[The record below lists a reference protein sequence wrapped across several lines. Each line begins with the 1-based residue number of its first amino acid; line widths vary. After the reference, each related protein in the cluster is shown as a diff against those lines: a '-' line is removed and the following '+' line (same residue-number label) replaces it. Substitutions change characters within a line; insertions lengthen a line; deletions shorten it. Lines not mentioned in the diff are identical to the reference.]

1 MNWRKSG
8 SAAALVIFLSLVVA
22 PAARGD
28 AADEAAIKTLQQ
40 NFVIAVKAKD
50 IDGLMK
56 YYVPD
61 DTLFVF
67 DVVPPREF
75 VGAAA
80 YRKDWEEFLT
90 SIDGQLT
97 FEMSDFALTADGN
110 MAFAHSIQRAA
121 GKTKDGND
129 FDFTTRVTDVFR
141 KIDGKWLVVHEHLS
155 VPVDLVSGSADL
167 NSKP

>member
-1 MNWRKSG
+1 MSWRKG
-8 SAAALVIFLSLVVA
+8 GHVAALVIFLSLAMA
-22 PAARGD
+22 PAARAD
-28 AADEAAIKTLQQ
+28 AADEAAIKALQQ
-40 NFVIAVKAKD
+40 NFVTAVKAKD
-50 IDGLMK
+50 LDGIMK

-61 DTLFVF
+61 ETLFVF
-67 DVVPPREF
+67 DVVPPRQF

-97 FEMSDFALTADGN
+97 FEMSDFVLSADTN
-110 MAFAHSIQRAA
+110 LAFAHSIQRTS

-129 FDFTTRVTDVFR
+129 FDFTTRVTDVFK

-155 VPVDLVSGSADL
+155 VPVDLVSGTADL